1 MENNNLKRMYRLQTQ
16 DEYNSKSHS
25 LADQLRNIGI
35 PLAVS
40 ESLPVSIRNDVH
52 NNMNGMM
59 DFLFE
64 DNANIRIIVNGST
77 PDCTLF
83 CGPDVARILG
93 YADRADHMYRM
104 LNDYEKVVIDVR
116 GSAHNSNG
124 TSGSI
129 LDSSPRNSGGTPNS
143 NIPGISPLGGNPN
156 VIFITLPGLFR
167 VINSS
172 RRPEAMRFQN
182 WVYHVVLPSIW
193 SYGYY
198 ASPNTR
204 TMLEHSPN
212 IVHDLNTKIS
222 ELETKNSEYINKIN
236 EMEPYANMG
245 NFMLSNMH
253 PITIEELAK
262 VLNSSGINIG
272 RNRLFKL
279 LAEDGYL
286 MKTGEGNRPTQK
298 ALNMGI
304 MTYSITPLP
313 NGAPYT
319 YVYVLPKG
327 ILYFINKYANY
338 TNE

>member
-1 MENNNLKRMYRLQTQ
+1 M
-16 DEYNSKSHS
+16 
-25 LADQLRNIGI
+25 
-35 PLAVS
+35 V
-40 ESLPVSIRNDVH
+40 
-52 NNMNGMM
+52 
-59 DFLFE
+59 
-64 DNANIRIIVNGST
+64 
-77 PDCTLF
+77 
-83 CGPDVARILG
+83 
-93 YADRADHMYRM
+93 
-104 LNDYEKVVIDVR
+104 
-116 GSAHNSNG
+116 
-124 TSGSI
+124 
-129 LDSSPRNSGGTPNS
+129 
-143 NIPGISPLGGNPN
+143 
-156 VIFITLPGLFR
+156 FITLPGLFR
-167 VINSS
+167 VIARS
-172 RRPEAMRFQN
+172 RHPKAMEFQN

-222 ELETKNSEYINKIN
+222 ELESKNSEYINKIN

>member
-1 MENNNLKRMYRLQTQ
+1 MENSKNLKQLYRLQTQ
-16 DEYNSKSHS
+16 DEYNSMSHP

-35 PLAVS
+35 PLDIP
-40 ESLPVSIRNDVH
+40 ESLPISIRNDVH
-52 NNMNGMM
+52 NNMNGMI

-64 DNANIRIIVNGST
+64 DNVNIRIIVNGST

-93 YADRADHMYRM
+93 YGDRVDNMYRI
-104 LNDYEKVVIDVR
+104 LTDYEKVDIDITKLTVRDMDSQFTDTTNLTPHNVR
-116 GSAHNSNG
+116 GQ
-124 TSGSI
+124 
-129 LDSSPRNSGGTPNS
+129 DSQHGG
-143 NIPGISPLGGNPN
+143 LRHMM
-156 VIFITLPGLFR
+156 FITLPGLFR

-172 RRPEAMRFQN
+172 RKPKAMEFQN
-182 WVYHVVLPSIW
+182 WIYHVVLPSIW

-204 TMLEHSPN
+204 TMLEHDPN
-212 IVHDLNTKIS
+212 IVHDLNIKIS

-245 NFMLSNMH
+245 NFMLSNMS

-262 VLNSSGINIG
+262 VLNSSGIIIG
-272 RNRLFKL
+272 RDRLFKL

-304 MTYSITPLP
+304 MTYNITPLP
-313 NGAPYT
+313 NGTPYT